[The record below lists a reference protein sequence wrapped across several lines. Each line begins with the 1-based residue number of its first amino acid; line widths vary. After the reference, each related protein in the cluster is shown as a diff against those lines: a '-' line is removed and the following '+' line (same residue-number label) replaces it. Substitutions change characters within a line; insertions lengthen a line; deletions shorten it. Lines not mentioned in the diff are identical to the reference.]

1 MFSVMRLAFSLN
13 HMSKLVYL
21 VPLFPLLGFLI
32 NGLGRKSLSKSM
44 IAIVGSGSI
53 LASFV
58 LSVLIFFD
66 VKANG
71 ASVLTLFN
79 FIDAD
84 SFRIPFA
91 FQTDQLS
98 SLFLLIITGIGFLI
112 HLYSAAYM
120 DDEEEEHFGRYFAY
134 LNLFVFS
141 MLLLVLG
148 ANYVIMFIG
157 WEGVGLCS
165 YLLIGFW
172 FKNNEYNYAARKA
185 FVMNRMGDLGFLLA
199 VFWLLYKLGTATY
212 SDVFAGAAALSSF
225 DITAI
230 TMLLF
235 VGAMGKSAQ
244 IPLYTWLPDAMAGPT
259 PVSALIHAATM
270 VTAGIYMIARSNI
283 LYTMAPATQILVA
296 IVGLV
301 TAIFAATIALKQNDI
316 KKVLA
321 YSTVSQLGYMFLG
334 LGVGAYTGAVFHV
347 MTHAFFKA
355 LLFLGAGSVI
365 HAMHHEQDI
374 RKMGGLKKYMPIT
387 HITFLLACLAIAGI
401 PPFSGF
407 FSKDE
412 ILTAAF
418 AKNPLYYFVG
428 VGGALM
434 TAFYMFRLYTLTF
447 LGQFRGSG
455 EQGRHVKESPWQ
467 ITVPL
472 IVLAI
477 LSVAGGW
484 TGIPEVFAENA
495 HSLEKFLAPVF
506 AESAKLAEIHHLS
519 ASQEFIM
526 MGASTAAIMLIIL
539 FVVNRYQKYPAAE
552 TTSTGITK
560 LLENKWYVDELYD
573 TVIVHPLQALAGF
586 LKNIIEKSGID
597 ALVNGVGKMVSYGS
611 RQIRLLQSGQVGN
624 YILVMVLAMV
634 VFMLIWFNDSTIMQ
648 FLNKIF

>member
-1 MFSVMRLAFSLN
+1 
-13 HMSKLVYL
+13 MSKFVYL
-21 VPLFPLLGFLI
+21 VPLFPLIGFLI

-44 IAIVGSGSI
+44 ISI
-53 LASFV
+53 IGCGVMLASFIV
-58 LSVLIFFD
+58 SLLVFFD

-71 ASVLTLFN
+71 ATTVELFS
-79 FIDAD
+79 FIRAAD
-84 SFRIPFA
+84 FQIPFA
-91 FQTDQLS
+91 FQVDQLS

-120 DDEEEEHFGRYFAY
+120 HEEEEQHFGRYFAY

-165 YLLIGFW
+165 YLLIGYW
-172 FKNNEYNYAARKA
+172 FKNDQYNYAAKKA
-185 FVMNRMGDLGFLLA
+185 FVMNRIGDLGFLLA
-199 VFWLLYKLGTATY
+199 VFWLLFKLGTVTY
-212 SDVFAGAAALSSF
+212 GDVFSRVSELSSF

-230 TMLLF
+230 TILLF

-283 LYTMAPATQILVA
+283 LYTMAPVSQTLVA
-296 IVGLV
+296 IIGLA

-374 RKMGGLKKYMPIT
+374 RKMGGLKKHMPIT

-412 ILTAAF
+412 ILVAAYS
-418 AKNPLYYFVG
+418 ANPVYYYVG
-428 VGGALM
+428 LGGALM
-434 TAFYMFRLYTLTF
+434 TAFYMFRLYSLTF
-447 LGQFRGSG
+447 LGSFRGTH
-455 EQGRHVKESPWQ
+455 EQAHHLHESPAPMT
-467 ITVPL
+467 IPL
-472 IVLAI
+472 IVLAV
-477 LSVAGGW
+477 LSVFGGFV
-484 TGIPEVFAENA
+484 GIPEVFASDA
-495 HSLEKFLAPVF
+495 HSLEHFLAPIF
-506 AESAKLAEIHHLS
+506 AESNKLAHSHHLTH
-519 ASQEFIM
+519 SQEYM
-526 MGASTAAIMLIIL
+526 MLGVSTALIIGVIV
-539 FVVNRYQKYPAAE
+539 FAVTKFKKAADVNDE
-552 TTSTGITK
+552 NTGVAK
-560 LLENKWYVDELYD
+560 VLENKWYVDELYD
-573 TVIVHPLQALAGF
+573 TVIVKPLHLLSVF
-586 LKNIIEKSGID
+586 FKNILEKNIIDGV
-597 ALVNGVGKMVSYGS
+597 VNGVGKLVGYGS
-611 RQIRLLQSGQVGN
+611 RQLRLLQSGQVGN
-624 YILVMVLAMV
+624 YILVMVMV
-634 VFMLIWFNDSTIMQ
+634 MVIFVLIWFNDLTIMN
-648 FLNKIF
+648 FLKKLF